1 MIEIKKISIEIVN
14 LISEIDEFKGKWEVA
29 KNLAPDRLSILKRV
43 ATIASV
49 GSSTR
54 IEGSHLS
61 DIQVEQL
68 LANTQATTFSSRDEE
83 EVAGYAEAMN
93 TIFNSYQSIAIT
105 ENYIKQFHSILLQF
119 SSKDRRHK
127 GEYKK
132 LPNSV
137 EAFDNSGKSI
147 SIIFKTATPFETPLK
162 MEKLIAWF
170 NRVMQEGTIHPLIII
185 ALFIVNF
192 LAIHPFQDG
201 NGRLSRIIT
210 TLMLLQKGYIYV
222 PYFSLESIIEE
233 NKERYYVALRS
244 AQKTID
250 TDYSTMED
258 WLLFFLTCLK
268 KQKDILLQRMEK
280 EKLLS
285 HTELPDL
292 SKEILSIAKIRNRIT
307 ISAIVSYTQANRN
320 TIKKHL
326 RALVHDK
333 FLIQRG
339 TGKGSW
345 YVRGD

>member
-1 MIEIKKISIEIVN
+1 MIEIKKISVKIVN
-14 LISEIDEFKGKWEVA
+14 LISEIDEFKGKWEVV
-29 KNLAPDRLSILKRV
+29 KNLAPDRLSVLKRV

-68 LANTQATTFSSRDEE
+68 LTNIPAASFGSRDEE

-93 TIFNSYQSIAIT
+93 TIFDSYQSIAIT

-119 SSKDRRHK
+119 SSKDKRHK

-132 LPNSV
+132 MPNSV
-137 EAFDNSGKSI
+137 EAFDNHGNSI
-147 SIIFKTATPFETPLK
+147 GVIFKTATPFETPIK
-162 MEKLIAWF
+162 MERLIEWF
-170 NRVMQEGTIHPLIII
+170 NRAMQEGTVHPLIII

-210 TLMLLQKGYIYV
+210 TLMLLQNGYIYV
-222 PYFSLESIIEE
+222 PYCSLESIIEE
-233 NKERYYVALRS
+233 NKEQYYFTLRS
-244 AQKTID
+244 AQKTIG

-258 WLLFFLTCLK
+258 WLLFFCTCLK
-268 KQKDILLQRMEK
+268 KQKDILFQRMEK
-280 EKLLS
+280 EKLIS

-292 SKEILSIAKIRNRIT
+292 SREILSVAKTRNRIT
-307 ISAIVSYTQANRN
+307 ISDIVSYTQANRN

-326 RALVHDK
+326 RSLVRDK
-333 FLIQRG
+333 FLIQHGR
-339 TGKGSW
+339 GKGSW